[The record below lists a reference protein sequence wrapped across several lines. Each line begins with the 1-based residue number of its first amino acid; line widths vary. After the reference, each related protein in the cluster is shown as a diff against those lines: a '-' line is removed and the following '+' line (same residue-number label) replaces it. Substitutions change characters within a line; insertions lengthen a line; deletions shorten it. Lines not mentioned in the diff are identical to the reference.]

1 MIMKTS
7 TLKCIAAFS
16 LLFIIAGLQAQNR
29 YRVEDVPNVQLQ
41 DYTRYVSD
49 PENALDIGDVLLLD
63 ERLAWLRDSL
73 ALETAIVVLPAI
85 DTRQYGSAKE
95 FATELFNRWGIG
107 DKEIHNGLLILLLT
121 ADGEREIVFETGY
134 GTEKVLT
141 DGFCK
146 LIQVQK
152 MVPFLK
158 EGAYGEGLIV
168 GVEEVEKIFNGTSE
182 FQVKK
187 PLLSPGWKLTLIWLV
202 GGLILI
208 PIVERMR
215 KKRIVESD
223 DPFVNAANYK
233 SLSGIGCVMA
243 TLFFPS
249 YFLYMLYKEFAK
261 KEDMPRLNCEKCGAK
276 GQVVLKYK
284 PQVEQKAIPGQDG
297 LKRYHFICEACN
309 HGYKVLVPYKYV
321 APQTSSGGGSSFSSS
336 SGSSYS
342 SSSRGG
348 SWGGG
353 RSGGGGAST
362 KF

>member
-1 MIMKTS
+1 MKTS
-7 TLKCIAAFS
+7 IVKFIGVV
-16 LLFIIAGLQAQNR
+16 LLLLMVTGLQAQNR

-49 PENALDIGDVLLLD
+49 PENVLDIGDVLLLD

-85 DTRQYGSAKE
+85 DTGQYGSAKE

-141 DGFCK
+141 DGYCK
-146 LIQVQK
+146 LIQTQK

-187 PLLSPGWKLTLIWLV
+187 PLLSPGGKLTLIWLV
-202 GGLILI
+202 GGLII
-208 PIVERMR
+208 IFIVEWVR
-215 KKRIVESD
+215 KKRIVGSD
-223 DPFVNAANYK
+223 DPFVNAAKYQ

-249 YFLYMLYKEFAK
+249 YFLYMLYKAIAK

-276 GQVVLKYK
+276 GKVVLKYK

-297 LKRYHFICEACN
+297 LKRYHFICKACN
-309 HGYKVLVPYKYV
+309 HGYKVLVPYKYE
-321 APQTSSGGGSSFSSS
+321 APQTSSGGGSSYS
-336 SGSSYS
+336 SGRSSS

>member
-16 LLFIIAGLQAQNR
+16 LLFIVTGLQAQNR

-49 PENALDIGDVLLLD
+49 PENALDMVDVMLLD
-63 ERLAWLRDSL
+63 EQLARLRDSL
-73 ALETAIVVLPAI
+73 IVETAIVVLPAI

-95 FATELFNRWGIG
+95 FANELFNSWGIG
-107 DKEIHNGLLILLLT
+107 DRESHNGLLILLLT

-187 PLLSPGWKLTLIWLV
+187 PLLSPGGKQTLIWLV
-202 GGLILI
+202 GGLII
-208 PIVERMR
+208 IFIVEWVR
-215 KKRIVESD
+215 KKRIAGSED
-223 DPFVNAANYK
+223 QFVKAANYK

-261 KEDMPRLNCEKCGAK
+261 KDDVPRLNCEKCGAK
-276 GQVVLKYK
+276 GKVVLKQK
-284 PQVEQKAIPGQDG
+284 PQVVQKALPMQDG
-297 LKRYHFICEACN
+297 MKQYHYICKACN
-309 HGYKVLVPYKYV
+309 NEYKVLVPYKYES
-321 APQTSSGGGSSFSSS
+321 PQTSSGGGSSYS
-336 SGSSYS
+336 SGSSSS

-353 RSGGGGAST
+353 SSGGGGAST